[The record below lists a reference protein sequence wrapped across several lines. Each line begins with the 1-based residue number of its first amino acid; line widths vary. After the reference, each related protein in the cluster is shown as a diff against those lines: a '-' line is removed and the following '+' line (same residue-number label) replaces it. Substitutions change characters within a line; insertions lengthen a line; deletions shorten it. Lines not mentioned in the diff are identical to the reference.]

1 MKFLNDVTI
10 TGSGADLSC
19 ASAVTFSGLSGG
31 FETYAVMI
39 NNSTGVLSK
48 RQLQSNAFTS
58 TTIPT
63 DPSDIGALATTGG
76 TMSGNIAMG
85 SNNITGGGTITGT
98 TLTGTSLDI
107 NGNADISGYLDIHD
121 EIVSYAGGAILRKKS
136 DSWSNATTHDV
147 LYTSWGANTGD
158 YVYLKAPGNSTTDH
172 GIAFIGDDVI
182 ALGRSDVETG
192 SIDNNSATAPLSEN
206 WFVLNSSKA
215 TFAGEVEATS
225 LDINGNADISGN
237 LTGVDNITASA
248 TIQAEHL
255 YTTDDLVVGDDASIT
270 GDLTVEGST
279 FGLYHETIEDKYYFD
294 DYGGDRNLSLFLKN
308 QRADIIRY
316 QAVENFEYWNGSAW
330 ATAEQEANIRKLL
343 DGRQDTYW
351 NVPSTYYK
359 FRFTTNQSSGW
370 PTRANIGI
378 QTGWSGSTWP
388 GCQMLV
394 EHKNTDDEFEV
405 HATMDFGGRI
415 SGGDPT
421 ALNNNDN
428 NIDNWGLMFKS
439 DSALHDGDGDDAN
452 STRITIDFY
461 GWNPSNDSYQTI
473 PLQNIFITSNYAGTE
488 NTDYTNLLD
497 HNRDLTIPGNI
508 MHESDTNTY
517 FGFHTNDQ
525 WRVVTGGSE
534 RLEVSDSGLK
544 LGNTGA
550 TVSSILDQDNMSSN
564 SATALATQQSIKSYV
579 DTQVA
584 TRAASSHSHTF
595 SSITSKPTTISGYG
609 ITDAFDGAYNSLSGT
624 PTIPSGNQI
633 IDWTTDQGGTNIH
646 TGNYNNT
653 QLSDS
658 QVIAAIVAST
668 DISSS
673 NKASIK
679 TNIGA
684 AYSVAQTLDWSVSQT
699 QNIHTDNLPAASTSA
714 IGGVK
719 IKSTTTNT
727 VSPATLTNTA
737 NRTYAVQLGN
747 TSGALVVNVP
757 WSSGVSDLSDLDDA
771 TTETR
776 GVMTAEDKTKLDTLN
791 LASSVETISGAK
803 TFSAL
808 TTISNTTDSSSAT
821 GGNGALRTVGGASI
835 AKKLYVGSTITG
847 SADVIA
853 YSDKKLKENV
863 KTLDGKKVLEMRGVS
878 FDRVDTGKASSGV
891 IAQEM
896 EKVAPELV
904 IDDGNYK
911 GVAYGNLV
919 GYLIEAIKD
928 QQKQIN
934 ELKYILHGRPE

>member
-1 MKFLNDVTI
+1 M
-10 TGSGADLSC
+10 
-19 ASAVTFSGLSGG
+19 
-31 FETYAVMI
+31 
-39 NNSTGVLSK
+39 
-48 RQLQSNAFTS
+48 
-58 TTIPT
+58 
-63 DPSDIGALATTGG
+63 
-76 TMSGNIAMG
+76 
-85 SNNITGGGTITGT
+85 
-98 TLTGTSLDI
+98 
-107 NGNADISGYLDIHD
+107 
-121 EIVSYAGGAILRKKS
+121 
-136 DSWSNATTHDV
+136 
-147 LYTSWGANTGD
+147 
-158 YVYLKAPGNSTTDH
+158 
-172 GIAFIGDDVI
+172 
-182 ALGRSDVETG
+182 
-192 SIDNNSATAPLSEN
+192 
-206 WFVLNSSKA
+206 
-215 TFAGEVEATS
+215 
-225 LDINGNADISGN
+225 
-237 LTGVDNITASA
+237 
-248 TIQAEHL
+248 

-316 QAVENFEYWNGSAW
+316 QAVENFEYWNGSEW